1 MGMQEK
7 GGEEFVELILLLFG
21 ELQGVEPSL
30 FQRIQL
36 TFPFFAHSGKQ
47 FFHVGVV
54 RAKLVLPLV
63 YGGHVVEDL
72 AGEQAVLCR
81 GYERL
86 HLRRSTGNEDGK
98 IGLLDFAVFLV
109 RTSVVREEVMV
120 ESPAQRVAPMAVVG
134 ADGGGY
140 GVRFRFKDDSRSV
153 GIHDILQDA
162 CTCVVARYDEHPV
175 GRHLR
180 FFHLAALLAH
190 GIVAAFRFFVGAH
203 LLFHLPAYLVVY
215 GLYQQTHKAQ
225 YALAGCGR
233 GHDECLETGRLHL
246 SAVKAAGIALHAG
259 S

>member
-134 ADGGGY
+134 ADGGG
-140 GVRFRFKDDSRSV
+140 G
-153 GIHDILQDA
+153 
-162 CTCVVARYDEHPV
+162 TPV
-175 GRHLR
+175 P
-180 FFHLAALLAH
+180 
-190 GIVAAFRFFVGAH
+190 I
-203 LLFHLPAYLVVY
+203 PN
-215 GLYQQTHKAQ
+215 T
-225 YALAGCGR
+225 
-233 GHDECLETGRLHL
+233 
-246 SAVKAAGIALHAG
+246 AVKPTCAEDTRLEAARENK
-259 S
+259 